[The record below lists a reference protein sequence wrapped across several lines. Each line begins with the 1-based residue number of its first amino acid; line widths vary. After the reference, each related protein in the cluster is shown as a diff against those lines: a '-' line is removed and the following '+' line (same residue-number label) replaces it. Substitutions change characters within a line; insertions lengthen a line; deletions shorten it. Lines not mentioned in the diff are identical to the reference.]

1 MSNFYEKIKEEDF
14 YNNVRYWFE
23 EWYEDLSESKKLEYF
38 NIAMNNLEY
47 PEDVLYEN
55 TEESVN
61 SLFSSPYEALMEQ
74 RNGDYSISDRYYSYP
89 NLNSYD
95 RIPYFDYIEEIL
107 DDMINNP
114 TLYKVHIEHL
124 YETVQD

>member
-1 MSNFYEKIKEEDF
+1 MSNFTERLKEEEF
-14 YNNVRYWFE
+14 YNDVRCWFE
-23 EWYEDLSESKKLEYF
+23 EWFENLSESKKLEYF
-38 NIAMNNLEY
+38 NIAMDNLEY

-55 TEESVN
+55 TEEAVN
-61 SLFSSPYEALMEQ
+61 NLFSSPYEALMEQ

-95 RIPYFDYIEEIL
+95 SVPYSDYVEEIL

-114 TLYKVHIEHL
+114 TLYKVFINLL
-124 YETVQD
+124 YEDDQD

>member
-1 MSNFYEKIKEEDF
+1 MSNFKERLKEEEF

-23 EWYEDLSESKKLEYF
+23 EWFEDLSESKKLEYY
-38 NIAMNNLEY
+38 NKAMDNLMY
-47 PEDVLYEN
+47 PGDVLYEN
-55 TEESVN
+55 TEEAVN
-61 SLFSSPYEALMEQ
+61 SLFNSPYEALMEQ
-74 RNGDYSISDRYYSYP
+74 RNGDYNISDRYYSYP

-95 RIPYFDYIEEIL
+95 YIPYSDYIEEIL

-124 YETVQD
+124 YEDDQD

>member
-1 MSNFYEKIKEEDF
+1 M
-14 YNNVRYWFE
+14 
-23 EWYEDLSESKKLEYF
+23 EYF
-38 NIAMNNLEY
+38 NIAMDNLEY

-55 TEESVN
+55 TEEAVN
-61 SLFSSPYEALMEQ
+61 NLFSSPYEALMEQ

-95 RIPYFDYIEEIL
+95 SVPYSDYVEEIL

-114 TLYKVHIEHL
+114 TLYKVFINLL
-124 YETVQD
+124 YEDDQD